1 MEFCSTALYFY
12 MCLTFL
18 AAMVRGPAFHL
29 MMGCNTVW
37 HRLLWVTSRKRGGK
51 FGPRPAD
58 LHMMSASIHSWW
70 GSHAQTLGKLSLCS
84 TFAEEHFVF
93 SPLQSREIWSHWI
106 YFSETVSSKRGTEW
120 SLRGDRHI
128 IQRSGCIPGGSHE
141 ERSPIKWWRV
151 SFS

>member
-58 LHMMSASIHSWW
+58 LHMMSASIHSCW

-93 SPLQSREIWSHWI
+93 PPFRAGKYEAIEYI
-106 YFSETVSSKRGTEW
+106 
-120 SLRGDRHI
+120 SLRQSAARG
-128 IQRSGCIPGGSHE
+128 
-141 ERSPIKWWRV
+141 ERSDLSEEIGTLSKGV
-151 SFS
+151 AASLEEVMKKGALLNDGE